1 MTGSLASVHPELI
14 PEWSEKNLPLTPD
27 KITFGS
33 NKRVWWKGACGH
45 EWETSV
51 KARSKGETRKHLNQ
65 ENFELFLRKFHI
77 FFELFYSCL
86 NISQIMQ
93 FFAFVTK

>member
-51 KARSKGETRKHLNQ
+51 KARSKGEKCPICAYIGAGATLVRS
-65 ENFELFLRKFHI
+65 FSDTFT
-77 FFELFYSCL
+77 
-86 NISQIMQ
+86 
-93 FFAFVTK
+93 V

>member
-51 KARSKGETRKHLNQ
+51 KARSKGEKCPIGTAIVAYRKKKKEDN
-65 ENFELFLRKFHI
+65 E
-77 FFELFYSCL
+77 
-86 NISQIMQ
+86 
-93 FFAFVTK
+93 

>member
-1 MTGSLASVHPELI
+1 MSNSLASVHPELI
-14 PEWSEKNLPLTPD
+14 PEWSERNLPLTPD

-51 KARSKGETRKHLNQ
+51 KARSKGEKCPIEMEEAMRLLEQ
-65 ENFELFLRKFHI
+65 ER
-77 FFELFYSCL
+77 
-86 NISQIMQ
+86 
-93 FFAFVTK
+93 AVG

>member
-33 NKRVWWKGACGH
+33 NKRVWWNHNSYSPVLPNALVPRSFPKSRTKSAIKTGVI
-45 EWETSV
+45 TS
-51 KARSKGETRKHLNQ
+51 
-65 ENFELFLRKFHI
+65 
-77 FFELFYSCL
+77 
-86 NISQIMQ
+86 
-93 FFAFVTK
+93 